1 MRFPGFHRV
10 MPAIV
15 ILVGAASASVLVA
28 IAPAAHAHIRGDY
41 CPATGLC
48 TPPPPSPSPIPTPTP
63 VNAFISLDVTAG
75 PPDTPIT
82 VNGSAFLA
90 NESMSLYWDVPTK
103 VAGASNADANG
114 NFTTKVKPFAGDA
127 PGVHKVCASVP
138 PNPCASF
145 NLQAAV
151 VSPAPSPSPSASP
164 DTSPSPTASPSDSP
178 SPTPVAA
185 TINGLDLMLK
195 PPFVILPIIG
205 AAGLALALGY
215 WILSLIMRP
224 RTQTLKSVT
233 VAHVA
238 SRPDYSASF
247 GTPPPAPAPAT
258 PEPSA
263 WAEPVTPRAPV
274 PPPAIEPPATSP
286 FDAAP
291 PETTPPDIAD
301 ASAAPDITGNAAA
314 PDIAGDAPPA
324 DVDQAMPA
332 APDEPPDL
340 PEPGDY

>member
-1 MRFPGFHRV
+1 MRFLGSRRV

-15 ILVGAASASVLVA
+15 ILVAAASASLLVA
-28 IAPAAHAHIRGDY
+28 MSPLARAAVGTEASGV
-41 CPATGLC
+41 

-90 NESMSLYWDVPTK
+90 NESTSLYWDVPTH

-114 NFTTKVKPFAGDA
+114 NFSTKVKPFAGDP
-127 PGVHKVCASVP
+127 PGVHKLCASVP
-138 PNPCASF
+138 PNPCANF
-145 NLQAAV
+145 NLQAAT
-151 VSPAPSPSPSASP
+151 ASPSASP
-164 DTSPSPTASPSDSP
+164 SPSPTTDTSPSPTASPSESP

-185 TINGLDLMLK
+185 TTNGLDLMLK

-238 SRPDYSASF
+238 SRPDYSAGF
-247 GTPPPAPAPAT
+247 GTPPSAPAPAA
-258 PEPSA
+258 PQPSA
-263 WAEPVTPRAPV
+263 WSDSPLPVAAPPQVADQPETSALDVAPPDVAPPDVAPAE
-274 PPPAIEPPATSP
+274 
-286 FDAAP
+286 AAP
-291 PETTPPDIAD
+291 PEIPA
-301 ASAAPDITGNAAA
+301 
-314 PDIAGDAPPA
+314 DAPPL
-324 DVDQAMPA
+324 DVDNTMAA